1 MLELGRRLASF
12 LARFQIRTFDDLE
25 AHGVDGLAALG
36 LGEQAIATLARS
48 LRRHGRELP
57 GCTLAGNVPHA
68 RVRCP
73 VCGWRGLT
81 ARWRV
86 GKACPSCGASTLGP
100 RTGRPAKA
108 PGGTLVRVTLYVPA
122 AQLERAV
129 NGCTGR
135 DRSRRLRALL
145 TLGMRAEAASVDTVR
160 PRGVHGFNS
169 G

>member
-129 NGCTGR
+129 DGCTGR
-135 DRSRRLRALL
+135 ARSRRLRALL
-145 TLGMRAEAASVDTVR
+145 TLGMRAEAASVDTAR
-160 PRGVHGFNS
+160 PRGVHGF
-169 G
+169 GGC